1 MKADLVPV
9 NPRKTPRQRRSA
21 ELVEAIYE
29 AAARILEREGL
40 SALNTNRVAEV
51 AGVSVG
57 SLYQYF
63 PSKEAIVAGLLR
75 RTRQEMLDGIIAAV
89 HASQGQAFEAALDSL
104 LQPAIRSQFER
115 PRLAL
120 TLEYA
125 EAMLSL
131 DEETRVLKEAIAD
144 AVATFLARHGFS
156 RPEVAAQDLS
166 ALVRGLIDAAGLRG
180 ETDVA
185 DVERRARAAVTGYLE
200 KMGKAVAG

>member
-1 MKADLVPV
+1 MKADQPTV

-29 AAARILEREGL
+29 AGARILETEGL
-40 SALNTNRVAEV
+40 AALNTNRVSDI

-75 RTRQEMLDGIIAAV
+75 RSRQDLLEGVRQAV
-89 HASQGQAFEAALDSL
+89 RASERQAFETTMDSL
-104 LQPAIRSQFER
+104 LAVAIRSQFDR

-125 EAMLSL
+125 EATLPL
-131 DEETRVLKEAIAD
+131 DEETQALKAELAD
-144 AVATFLARHGFS
+144 EVATFLARHS
-156 RPEVAAQDLS
+156 YERRLVAAQDIT

-180 ETDVA
+180 ETDSA
-185 DVERRARAAVTGYLE
+185 DVARRARAAVVGYLDR
-200 KMGKAVAG
+200 MGKAISG